1 MCYYH
6 LNLQTEEYT
15 SFMKISIITATYN
28 SSATIRDT
36 LESILQQ
43 THQDWE
49 LIIEDG
55 LSQDDTLSIV
65 REYEPRCGDR
75 MLIFSEKDEGLY
87 DAMNRGIAHATGDV
101 IGILNSDD
109 FYHDEHVLEDI
120 NRAME
125 GQPVD
130 CIYGNLKFV
139 KADDKDKVVR
149 IWKGSQH
156 KKGAYL
162 NGWHPAHPTF
172 YARRECYEKLGG
184 FNTKYAISADFEL
197 MLRFIEVAGLRN
209 LYINRYFVKM
219 RMGGESNNSLRNII
233 RGNRNILRA
242 MRENGLKPSPLFI
255 LRRMAPKLWA
265 TICGTLHL
273 THN

>member
-1 MCYYH
+1 
-6 LNLQTEEYT
+6 
-15 SFMKISIITATYN
+15 MKISIITATFN

-55 LSQDDTLSIV
+55 LSLDDTLSIV
-65 REYEPRCGDR
+65 REYEPRCNGR

-87 DAMNRGIAHATGDV
+87 DAMNRGIAHTTGDV

-125 GQPVD
+125 GQPID
-130 CIYGNLKFV
+130 CVYGDLKFIQ
-139 KADDKDKVVR
+139 AENKDKVVR

-156 KKGAYL
+156 KKGAFL
-162 NGWHPAHPTF
+162 RGWHPAHPTF
-172 YARRECYEKLGG
+172 YARRECFDKFGA
-184 FNTKYAISADFEL
+184 FNTKYAVSADFEL
-197 MLRFIEVAGLRN
+197 MLRFLEVAELPN
-209 LYINRYFVKM
+209 CYINRYFIKM
-219 RMGGESNNSLRNII
+219 RMGGESTGSLRNII
-233 RGNRNILRA
+233 RGNYGILHALRD
-242 MRENGLKPSPLFI
+242 NGFKPSLLFV
-255 LRRMAPKLWA
+255 LRRMIPKIWA
-265 TICGTLHL
+265 TIRGRLHL
-273 THN
+273 TN

>member
-1 MCYYH
+1 
-6 LNLQTEEYT
+6 
-15 SFMKISIITATYN
+15 MKISVITATYN
-28 SSATIRDT
+28 SSATVRDT
-36 LESILQQ
+36 LESILLQ

-55 LSQDDTLSIV
+55 LSKDETLSIV
-65 REYEPRCGDR
+65 QEYGQRCSGR
-75 MLIFSEKDEGLY
+75 MHIFSEKDEGLY
-87 DAMNRGIAHATGDV
+87 DAMNRGIARATGDV

-130 CIYGNLKFV
+130 CIYGDLKFV
-139 KADDKDKVVR
+139 QANNTNKVVR

-156 KKGAYL
+156 ESGAFL
-162 NGWHPAHPTF
+162 RGWHPAHPTF
-172 YARRECYEKLGG
+172 YARREYFIKLGA
-184 FNTKYAISADFEL
+184 FKTQYAVSADFEL

-209 LYINRYFVKM
+209 RYISRYFVKM
-219 RMGGESNNSLRNII
+219 RMGGESNGTLRNII

-242 MRENGLKPSPLFI
+242 MRENGLKPSPFFI
-255 LRRMAPKLWA
+255 IRRMTPKLLA
-265 TICGTLHL
+265 MISGTLRKA
-273 THN
+273 NV